1 MFTQTAFDLLAGLA
15 ANNAKDWFDPRRQ
28 QIADEVQTPFAQ
40 TLEAVEH
47 RLRGGPAPLK
57 GGKATMFR
65 MNRDVRFSN
74 DKSPYNAHV
83 SGVLTRSGTKDH
95 ASGLVYLHVDADG
108 GFAAAGFYRLSP
120 AALGPLRDA
129 IAADPER
136 FRAVLD
142 ALERAGL
149 FLSDE
154 DSLTAMP
161 RGYAQHA
168 DAWFAPH
175 LRLTSF
181 IVRAPLRQADWIGGT
196 VVERVAGLAEGA
208 APLLTLPDAP

>member
-1 MFTQTAFDLLAGLA
+1 MFTGTAFDLLAGLA
-15 ANNAKDWFDPRRQ
+15 ANNRKDWFDPRRQ
-28 QIADEVQTPFAQ
+28 QIAAELQSPFAR
-40 TLEAVEH
+40 TLEAVEN
-47 RLRGGPAPLK
+47 RLRVGLAPLK

-65 MNRDVRFSN
+65 MNRDVRFSH
-74 DKSPYNAHV
+74 DKSPYTAHV

-95 ASGLVYLHVDADG
+95 ASGLVYLHLDAAG

-129 IAADPER
+129 IVADPDA

-142 ALERAGL
+142 ALDKAGL
-149 FLSDE
+149 ALSDE

-161 RGYAQHA
+161 RGYGQHA
-168 DAWFAPH
+168 AAWFAPY

-181 IVRAPLRQADWIGGT
+181 IVRRPLTPADWTGGA
-196 VVERVAGLAEGA
+196 VVDRVATLAAAA
-208 APLLTLPDAP
+208 APLLSFAEAP